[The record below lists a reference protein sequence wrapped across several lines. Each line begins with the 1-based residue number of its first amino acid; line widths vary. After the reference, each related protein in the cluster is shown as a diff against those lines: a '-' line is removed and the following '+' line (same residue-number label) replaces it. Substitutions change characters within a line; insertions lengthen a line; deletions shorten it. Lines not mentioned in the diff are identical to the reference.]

1 MGRDATG
8 GRAACRAGTGAGA
21 GVAAGGRPV
30 SRYPDALRSTNGPSI
45 PGIAA
50 ASVIGRP
57 TASSGRAAI
66 CTPRSSA
73 GPGSSWPP
81 SSRTGPPTKAS
92 GPNGDVLPA
101 AGGGQGQ
108 RHARHARL
116 RDELGMATYFADPYS
131 SWQQREPQRHD
142 PVPAQTRR
150 HRPRHGARGS
160 GDRRRDQQP
169 PHARARI
176 PHTRRG
182 VHRRTAKLKDPT
194 RLLHLQ
200 IDNGDSI

>member
-1 MGRDATG
+1 M
-8 GRAACRAGTGAGA
+8 
-21 GVAAGGRPV
+21 AAGGRPV

-92 GPNGDVLPA
+92 GPNWRCSPRCRRGPGPASRARRASARRAGHGHVLRRPLQFVA
-101 AGGGQGQ
+101 AG
-108 RHARHARL
+108 
-116 RDELGMATYFADPYS
+116 
-131 SWQQREPQRHD
+131 QQREPQRHD

-150 HRPRHGARGS
+150 HRPRHGARGP